1 MAIHRKHI
9 TPTIAG
15 CIALLF
21 FFYTP
26 LALGQEKSLREVR
39 IQHRKERRSQ
49 NTAER
54 ISTFGPGMKVVAI
67 DSQLLQQ
74 YAQQNLGHLLA
85 QQMPVFIKSYG
96 INSLATL
103 NFRGSSAAQ
112 SQVLWNGVPLNNAS
126 LGMAD
131 VSLLQVQSFDQVQ
144 ITYGGSSALLGSGNV
159 GAALVLDNHSDKPD
173 TGKSNALAVHTE
185 AASFSR
191 YKLAVQERYH
201 SRKFSAVLRLQGQ
214 SARNNFDYRDQNG
227 ALRNMSNA
235 RLNSYEGMLNLA
247 YRPGSRTQV
256 YFDLWYQS
264 FEREIPPALFEQFS
278 VKKQDDRSM
287 RALAEISHTAGKNSR
302 LYSKTA
308 LLLDR
313 MQYRDSAISLSAT
326 NRTDQFYEEA
336 GWQYSAA
343 RHELVLFVPVNIS
356 WTKPQNDSAFRF
368 QNKLALATGYT
379 YKAWGGRLKIAAN
392 SRLEQINRTTVF
404 LPGLNASYRLFSF
417 LQIRAN
423 VQRSYRAP
431 TLNEWY
437 YQPGGNPS
445 LKPEQGW
452 SQDAGYELKYTWGN
466 LLLHHDLSLFNRQIK
481 DWILWFGG
489 SIWTPHNIARV
500 HSRGIETF
508 NSLLWEAGKWKVSA
522 GVNTSF
528 VLATTVQSY
537 IPGDGSIGKQIP
549 YSPRYNGQANLG
561 LAYRGVY
568 ISYNHTYTGY
578 RFTTTDESQ
587 YLLPYE
593 TGNAYLRYRL
603 PLRGLDCAV
612 SLYCNN
618 ILNRSYQVVNMRPM
632 PGRNWGLGLSA
643 TF

>member
-1 MAIHRKHI
+1 MAIFRKHI
-9 TPTIAG
+9 NPTIAG
-15 CIALLF
+15 CLALLF

-26 LALGQEKSLREVR
+26 GARGQEKSLREVR
-39 IQHRKERRSQ
+39 VQHRKERRSQ

-54 ISTFGPGMKVVAI
+54 IHTFGPGMKVVAV

-74 YAQQNLGHLLA
+74 YAQQNLGQLLA

-131 VSLLQVQSFDQVQ
+131 VSLLQVQNFDRVQ
-144 ITYGGSSALLGSGNV
+144 IAYGGSSALLGSGNV
-159 GAALVLDNHSDKPD
+159 GAALVLDNHSDRPD
-173 TGKSNALAVHTE
+173 TGKSNTLAVHTE

-201 SRKFSAVLRLQGQ
+201 SRKFSAALRLQGQ
-214 SARNNFDYRDQNG
+214 SAKNNFDYTDQNG
-227 ALRNMSNA
+227 ALRKLSNA
-235 RLNSYEGMLNLA
+235 RLNGYEGMLNLA
-247 YRPGSRTQV
+247 YHPGSRTQV
-256 YFDLWYQS
+256 YLDIWYQS
-264 FEREIPPALFEQFS
+264 FEREIPAALFEQFS
-278 VKKQDDRSM
+278 VKKHDDRSA
-287 RALAEISHTAGKNSR
+287 RVLAEISHAAGKNSR
-302 LYSKTA
+302 LYGKTA

-313 MQYRDSAISLSAT
+313 MQYRDSAISLSAANHT
-326 NRTDQFYEEA
+326 SQFYGEA
-336 GWQYSAA
+336 GWQYSTIH
-343 RHELVLFVPVNIS
+343 HELILFTPVNIS
-356 WTKPQNDSAFRF
+356 WTKPQNDSVFRF
-368 QNKLALATGYT
+368 QNKLALAAGYT
-379 YKAWGGRLKIAAN
+379 YRAFEGRLKIAAN
-392 SRLEQINRTTVF
+392 SRLEQINKTTVF

-417 LQIRAN
+417 LQVRAN

-452 SQDAGYELKYTWGN
+452 SQDAGYELKYAWGN
-466 LLLHHDLSLFNRQIK
+466 LLLQHDLSLFNRQVQ

-508 NSLLWEAGKWKVSA
+508 NSLLWKTGPWKISA

-528 VLATTVQSY
+528 VLATTEQSY

-561 LAYRGVY
+561 LGYRHCY

-578 RFTTTDESQ
+578 RFITTDESQ

-593 TGNAYLRYRL
+593 TGNIYVQYRL
-603 PLRGLDCAV
+603 PFRKPDCTI
-612 SLYCNN
+612 SLSVNN
-618 ILNRSYQVVNMRPM
+618 IWDRPYQVVNMRPM
-632 PGRNWGLGLSA
+632 PGRNWALGLSA
-643 TF
+643 AF